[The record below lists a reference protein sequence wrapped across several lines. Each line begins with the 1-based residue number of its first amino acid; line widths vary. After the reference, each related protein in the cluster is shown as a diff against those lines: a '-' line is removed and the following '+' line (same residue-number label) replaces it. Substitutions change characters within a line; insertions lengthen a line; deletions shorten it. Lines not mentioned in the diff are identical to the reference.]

1 MAADVDPGPGFT
13 RFFDERPPVPAAIHA
28 VVQDG
33 IPALVDLAALLLR
46 RCADDGPFAA
56 VWAVL
61 LPCSNA
67 AGLRRRVAAV
77 LAVDEPTDAP
87 LLRFSTWS
95 PTDAGLDALLTV
107 LAAVPPR
114 TIVLVEHADYYHVP
128 AASPPP
134 RATVPGPLG
143 TVLELRHGSDLWV
156 PSLCGLAATLRARP
170 WLADGHVV
178 LLVDRSPPTLA
189 EHLDALDAHFENWLL
204 CRRGDDLD
212 DATITAKLGE
222 WRRLL
227 DARGADAL
235 HVEVDAFTPVPLI
248 RAQLLAHC
256 FGMSRR
262 WEEAYQTL
270 SSAAGRLRVRPPG
283 LLHILASAAL
293 NTARLDEVRAVLL
306 ELGAAERVDESELR
320 NAHLLARQA
329 KDVVAEGALLRRMRT
344 DYPRSRYLVRVE
356 ALDRHSA
363 EDFVGVLALRGQLQ
377 DDPDLRTIFV
387 RAEHRCGRISRD
399 ELLARLC
406 ELEPEIL
413 ALELSMLIDAAIA
426 GHHLDDAR
434 TLLRRLC
441 PDAPHAG
448 HCVLAGCRLLQA
460 LTRDPAATDAA
471 RAEVFDVVLR
481 HVADHPEDID
491 ARAGLTRAIAV
502 EDMGLAGVAL
512 VLGRLQ
518 SATQVPPLH
527 AGPPPRD
534 MGRDVTDA
542 EAQALV
548 QFIQQQYMEDGPQ
561 GIQLAP
567 EVLRVQR
574 TEAEW
579 RDLLRAAGPVFRLVV
594 GNITD
599 ASNAFFP
606 QLVVK
611 AILDIWRTLRSI
623 GADVSD
629 TLPLEVLHAL
639 AQALAIAG
647 LVQQARD
654 LADLLL
660 TYAGSHAPAET
671 RRAGWV
677 AHADIQLRTSRVE
690 AALLGL
696 LCAQTQPASA
706 LDPEERYNELELHV
720 RLLRTL
726 HQYDQALAHVPALR
740 ATLADIPESGRLM
753 RKIDDLELGLRF
765 VRLPDPIPADRREE
779 LQDLLAVACRSTEFA
794 VAAREEILVPMN
806 WLAQLLHACEV
817 AGVAT
822 DAARS
827 LFDRSLAELPSPLQV
842 ELRARAASTID
853 VDTLLRH
860 ARAAS
865 QARAAEDLGAHLE
878 RLRSDAYR
886 LLSGPCAPEHA
897 LVAMELLADPT
908 LECGSP
914 ERSAED
920 QRIDALHRRI
930 LRGYHFLTHGPDA
943 VPEMPAVP
951 EVVMRGIAVDAPF
964 PSSNTWKDPER
975 LRGFACDLGSGDLE
989 LVALSWQDGRV
1000 IRVDVRDGAIAGP
1013 VVEAATDAS
1022 PHTWRAALQPL
1033 FIAAG
1038 GDDPSGVAATQ
1049 AAMRGLGFTT
1059 PAPADRG
1066 VLYLLA
1072 HPLVG
1077 VPANLL
1083 LRNGELSGMLS
1094 PVAAVPSLS
1103 WLLERRRQPPRA
1115 RGRRAWILPA
1125 SDDAAGPRGPLALL
1139 ADNLPRALPGF
1150 TVEAA
1155 FPSPTQPLEIALL
1168 AAHGGTDEHDFYFSA
1183 VGDERA
1189 HHFSI
1194 ARVAAAL
1201 AGCELVV
1208 LLVCSGG
1215 RTDAAPFSTRSV
1227 GLPSAL
1233 LGAGCRTVVASPWP
1247 LDALVALRWTALF
1260 LDAWTPTTAV
1270 VTAVHR
1276 ANLALGRTHC
1286 HPRDF
1291 LAMHVFGD
1299 PALHPRSSHRGA
1311 DVEPIYMPPQ

>member
-1 MAADVDPGPGFT
+1 MATDMDIGGGFS
-13 RFFDERPPVPAAIHA
+13 RFIEERPPTPAAIHA

-33 IPALVDLAALLLR
+33 IPPLVELAALLLR
-46 RCADDGPFAA
+46 RCTDDGPFAA
-56 VWAVL
+56 VAVVL
-61 LPCSNA
+61 LPHSDA
-67 AGLRRRVAAV
+67 AGLQRRVAAA
-77 LAVDEPTDAP
+77 LSADEPTDAP
-87 LLRFSTWS
+87 LLRFSTRS
-95 PTDAGLDALLTV
+95 PTDAGLDALLAV
-107 LAAVPPR
+107 FAAMPPR
-114 TIVLVEHADYYHVP
+114 TIVLVEHAEHYYVP
-128 AASPPP
+128 TAGSPPRETLP
-134 RATVPGPLG
+134 SPLG

-156 PSLCGLAATLRARP
+156 PSLCGLATALRAHP

-178 LLVDRSPPTLA
+178 LLVGRSPPTLA
-189 EHLDALDAHFENWLL
+189 EHLDALDAQFENWLL
-204 CRRGDDLD
+204 CRRSDDLD
-212 DATITAKLGE
+212 DATIAAKVGQ

-227 DARGADAL
+227 DTRGADAL
-235 HVEVDAFTPVPLI
+235 HAEVDAFTSDPLI
-248 RAQLLAHC
+248 RAQLLAQC
-256 FGMSRR
+256 FGMSGR

-270 SSAAGRLRVRPPG
+270 ASAAGRLNVCLPG
-283 LLHILASAAL
+283 LLHLLAFAAL
-293 NTARLDEVRAVLL
+293 STARFDEVRAVLL
-306 ELGAAERVDESELR
+306 KLGAAERVDESELR
-320 NAHLLARQA
+320 NAHILAMQA
-329 KDVVAEGALLRRMRT
+329 KDVVAGDALLERMRK
-344 DYPRSRYLVRVE
+344 DYPSSRYLVRVE

-363 EDFVGVLALRGQLQ
+363 GDYVGVLALWDQLQ
-377 DDPDLRTIFV
+377 DEPDLRTIFV

-399 ELLARLC
+399 ELLARLR
-406 ELEPEIL
+406 ELEPEL
-413 ALELSMLIDAAIA
+413 LELELSMLIDAAIS

-434 TLLRRLC
+434 TLLRSIR
-441 PDAPHAG
+441 PDAPHAS
-448 HCVLAGCRLLQA
+448 HCALAGCRLLQA
-460 LTRDPAATDAA
+460 LTRDPGATGAA
-471 RAEVFDVVLR
+471 RAEVFDLVLR
-481 HVADHPEDID
+481 YVADHPEDID

-512 VLGRLQ
+512 VLDRLQ
-518 SATQVPPLH
+518 TATQVPPLRS
-527 AGPPPRD
+527 GQPRD
-534 MGRDVTDA
+534 MGRDVTNT
-542 EAQALV
+542 EVLALME
-548 QFIQQQYMEDGPQ
+548 FIQRQYMEAGPQ
-561 GIQLAP
+561 GIRLAP
-567 EVLRVQR
+567 EVLRIQR

-579 RDLLRAAGPVFRLVV
+579 RDLLRAAGPVFRHVL

-599 ASNAFFP
+599 AHSAFFP

-611 AILDIWRTLRSI
+611 VILDIWRTLRSI
-623 GADVSD
+623 GAEVSD
-629 TLPLEVLHAL
+629 ALPLTVIHGL
-639 AQALAIAG
+639 AQGLALAG

-654 LADLLL
+654 IADLLL
-660 TYAGSHAPAET
+660 TYAGSHAPAEA

-677 AHADIQLRTSRVE
+677 AHADIQLRASRVE

-696 LCAQTQPASA
+696 LCAQAQPAPA

-726 HQYDQALAHVPALR
+726 QQYDQALTHVPALR

-765 VRLPDPIPADRREE
+765 GRLPDPIPADRREE
-779 LQDLLAVACRSTEFA
+779 LQELLAVACHSTEFA
-794 VAAREEILVPMN
+794 VEAREEILVPMN
-806 WLAQLLHACEV
+806 WLAQLLHACGV

-827 LFDRSLAELPSPLQV
+827 LFDRSLAELPPPLQV
-842 ELRARAASTID
+842 ELRARAAATID
-853 VDTLLRH
+853 LDTLLRH

-865 QARAAEDLGAHLE
+865 QVRAAEDLGAHLG
-878 RLRSDAYR
+878 RLRGDAYQM
-886 LLSGPCAPEHA
+886 LSGPCAPEHA

-914 ERSAED
+914 DRSAED

-930 LRGYHFLTHGPDA
+930 LRGYHFLTYGADA

-951 EVVMRGIAVDAPF
+951 EIVMRGIAVDSPF
-964 PSSNTWKDPER
+964 PTSNTWKDPER
-975 LRGFACDLGSGDLE
+975 LRGFACDLGSDDLE
-989 LVALSWQDGRV
+989 VVALAWQDGRV
-1000 IRVDVRDGAIAGP
+1000 IHVGVRDGAIAGP
-1013 VVEAATDAS
+1013 VVEAATEAS
-1022 PHTWRAALQPL
+1022 PRTWRAALQSL
-1033 FIAAG
+1033 FMAASG
-1038 GDDPSGVAATQ
+1038 ADPSGVAATQ

-1083 LRNGELSGMLS
+1083 LRDGELSGTLS
-1094 PVAAVPSLS
+1094 PVATVPSLS
-1103 WLLERRRQPPRA
+1103 WLLERRRQPPLG
-1115 RGRRAWILPA
+1115 RGRRAWLLPA
-1125 SDDAAGPRGPLALL
+1125 SDDAASPRGALALL
-1139 ADNLPRALPGF
+1139 ADNLPRALTGF
-1150 TVEAA
+1150 TVEAG
-1155 FPSPTQPLEIALL
+1155 FPPPTQCLEVALL

-1183 VGDERA
+1183 VGDEQA

-1247 LDALVALRWTALF
+1247 LDALVAVRWTALF

-1270 VTAVHR
+1270 VTAVHH

-1291 LAMHVFGD
+1291 LAMHDASAQLVFTMID
-1299 PALHPRSSHRGA
+1299 PTSEHFARRVGLR
-1311 DVEPIYMPPQ
+1311 